1 MNFKCDSKIVADTLL
16 GLFTLNVVVS
26 NILVGVAHKIQD
38 FQSLRMSH
46 VKHQGNRSAHILAKY
61 AKAVENNDNI
71 ETWIEENLPL
81 IELVITHDV
90 MNLSFS

>member
-1 MNFKCDSKIVADTLL
+1 MIFKCDSKIEADTLL
-16 GLFTLNVVVS
+16 GLCTIHMVVS

-46 VKHQGNRSAHILAKY
+46 VKHRGNRSTHILAKY

-71 ETWIEENLPL
+71 KTWIEENLPL